1 MRGKKAKKL
10 RKMAGFKPGTRVRYM
25 VQRETGVISCT
36 RPRALYQRL
45 KKSM

>member
-1 MRGKKAKKL
+1 MNGRKAKKL
-10 RKMAGFKPGTRVRYM
+10 RKIAGFKPGTIVRYM

-36 RPRALYQRL
+36 RPRALYKRL